1 MSVSINRL
9 CTVLCTFCPFFY
21 SRNSGGRKTNKTNL
35 LMAIVVFYDL
45 IIIRVCTKFMV
56 YNNCLI
62 VKSTV
67 FFMKVKVHV
76 NIPIFGF
83 DLLVIEGPG
92 IVVVN
97 FL

>member
-1 MSVSINRL
+1 MYCSVYFLSILLFKELRRKKNR
-9 CTVLCTFCPFFY
+9 
-21 SRNSGGRKTNKTNL
+21 NETNL
-35 LMAIVVFYDL
+35 LMATVVFYDL

-62 VKSTV
+62 VKSTI
-67 FFMKVKVHV
+67 FFTKVKVHV

-83 DLLVIEGPG
+83 DPLVIGGPG

-97 FL
+97 FLKM